1 MNNIMDDIKKL
12 TTGHIKR
19 LYAGYHQAG
28 LDQQELAD
36 LVRADTNKITRFL
49 APSCPWSHWYDIP
62 YKTMIACF
70 LAIIDLLDD
79 VINISEQ
86 PNPEE
91 LMLDLLE
98 SDITIDDEDLTKE
111 EQAALASLGMAVFIQ
126 VDSLSAFSEPIN
138 DLIQRLKGGDDQAL
152 FDAVLIDRTTVS
164 TPSAAKRLQTAQ
176 LMRDE
181 SFFQKLA
188 KAITRTRARKP
199 NKEYND
205 LRFIMV
211 AIKEHSCY
219 SRTSKEELYQLVA
232 EDLQLYST
240 NNKDSFRSFFKFLER
255 LRKPVNDT

>member
-1 MNNIMDDIKKL
+1 
-12 TTGHIKR
+12 
-19 LYAGYHQAG
+19 
-28 LDQQELAD
+28 
-36 LVRADTNKITRFL
+36 
-49 APSCPWSHWYDIP
+49 
-62 YKTMIACF
+62 MIACF

-219 SRTSKEELYQLVA
+219 SRTSKEELYQ
-232 EDLQLYST
+232 
-240 NNKDSFRSFFKFLER
+240 
-255 LRKPVNDT
+255 